1 MIIYMISVMLLF
13 FRERKKTSLNI
24 HSDWAL
30 RGDLGWLGVRIKNN
44 AKLRDDIYF
53 VVKVWKSI
61 PASEYLIICG
71 EKGGY
76 LQRNTTKAP
85 ISRCF
90 CS

>member
-53 VVKVWKSI
+53 VVK
-61 PASEYLIICG
+61 A
-71 EKGGY
+71 
-76 LQRNTTKAP
+76 
-85 ISRCF
+85 
-90 CS
+90 